1 MLFTEIKAD
10 IRSLIFISSGWCP
23 KRWFCHLDAGEISE
37 MGPSTQRVKISPK
50 VEMTNNSLKLII
62 SISSG
67 WCPKR
72 SFCHLDAGEIL
83 EMDISTQRVR
93 ISPKVEMTNSSL
105 KLMANS

>member
-1 MLFTEIKAD
+1 
-10 IRSLIFISSGWCP
+10 
-23 KRWFCHLDAGEISE
+23 

-93 ISPKVEMTNSSL
+93 ISPKVEMTNNSL
-105 KLMANS
+105 KLMISISSSGGYSKRWFCHLE